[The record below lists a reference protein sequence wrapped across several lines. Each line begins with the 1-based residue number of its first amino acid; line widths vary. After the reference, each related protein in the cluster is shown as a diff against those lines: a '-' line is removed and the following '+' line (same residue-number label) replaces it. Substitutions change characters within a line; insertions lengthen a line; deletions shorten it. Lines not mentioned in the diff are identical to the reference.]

1 MLEFGSASGR
11 VLESGSAYVLEC
23 ERSEEQRDRKRERE
37 RECMYEET
45 EGSRARMIERERE
58 KVARKA
64 VPSSAEAPSAASPDG
79 QQLVPSEAL
88 ATS

>member
-37 RECMYEET
+37 RENVCMKRQRD
-45 EGSRARMIERERE
+45 RAQERERE
-58 KVARKA
+58 KVARK
-64 VPSSAEAPSAASPDG
+64 VVPSAAEAAPAASADG

>member
-37 RECMYEET
+37 RERVYVRRDR
-45 EGSRARMIERERE
+45 GIARKRERE
-58 KVARKA
+58 KVARK
-64 VPSSAEAPSAASPDG
+64 VVPSAAEAAPAASADG